1 MSTKT
6 KQRNLI
12 DLYNELKENLIYP
25 LLIYIPLEVVV
36 EELDQQTIDSLIE
49 NGFPFERILYVR
61 NSLDSSLLNKDSNLS
76 DFITKNDYLKENFFA
91 IAQYEEIL
99 LEKNFN
105 RLLKMYLDIANTY
118 HFFSNIFTST
128 FSLNKNQIIEK
139 FNSYFLMQEELYCKH
154 LEDLYFAYPQ
164 FKTHNDKHFNL
175 LEFINAEFVENDSHT
190 LNIQETKSTRKKAK
204 REKLIN
210 DEESTIFLLKNV
222 FNVEM

>member
-6 KQRNLI
+6 KQHSLI

-25 LLIYIPLEVVV
+25 FLIYIPLEVVV

-49 NGFPFERILYVR
+49 NGFPFDRILYVR
-61 NSLDSSLLNKDSNLS
+61 NSLDSSLLNEDSNLS
-76 DFITKNDYLKENFFA
+76 DFITKNNYLKENFFA

-99 LEKNFN
+99 SEKNFN

-118 HFFSNIFTST
+118 HFFSNIFIST
-128 FSLNKNQIIEK
+128 FSLNTNKNLEK
-139 FNSYFLMQEELYCKH
+139 FHSFFLMQEQLYCKH
-154 LEDLYFAYPQ
+154 LEDLYFAYSQ
-164 FKTHNDKHFNL
+164 FKIHSEKHFNL
-175 LEFINAEFVENDSHT
+175 LEFINTEIAENDSHT
-190 LNIQETKSTRKKAK
+190 LNNQETKSTRKKAK
-204 REKLIN
+204 KEKLIN